1 MQTDDPS
8 LLTDFVQRLTD
19 YAPTLT
25 AGLLVLALG
34 VVVGWLAKRA
44 TVRVLIWLRLD
55 RLGGNAS
62 WRAAFGK
69 GDVRA
74 ALYELAGNAVFLLLV
89 LVFLDN
95 SLQIWGLEVLS
106 RMIEGLIVYLP
117 NLALV
122 ALIFGGGVFLANTL
136 AENVEGALEEEGAP
150 RARLVAKVFKAAALG
165 VTGALALWQLNFAR
179 EIVLATFL
187 IGFGALGVAFAIAVG
202 LGSARAI
209 QKGWDALF
217 DKNSEK

>member
-1 MQTDDPS
+1 MQTQDPS
-8 LLTDFVQRLTD
+8 PFADFAGRLVD

-34 VVVGWLAKRA
+34 LVVGWLAKRA

-74 ALYELAGNAVFLLLV
+74 ALYELAGNVVFLLLV
-89 LVFLDN
+89 LVFFDN
-95 SLQIWGLEVLS
+95 SLEIWGLTVLS

-122 ALIFGGGVFLANTL
+122 ALILGGGVFLANTL
-136 AENVEGALEEEGAP
+136 AENIEDTLEEEGAP
-150 RARLVAKVFKAAALG
+150 RARLVAKGFKAATLGVVGALG
-165 VTGALALWQLNFAR
+165 LWQLNLAR
-179 EIVLATFL
+179 EIVLAAFL
-187 IGFGALGVAFAIAVG
+187 IGFGALGIAFALAVG
-202 LGSARAI
+202 LGSAKAI
-209 QKGWDALF
+209 QKGWETLF
-217 DKNSEK
+217 DRDRGK

>member
-1 MQTDDPS
+1 MQRQDPS
-8 LLTDFVQRLTD
+8 PFTEFVQRLID

-25 AGLLVLALG
+25 AGLLVLLLG
-34 VVVGWLAKRA
+34 IIVGWLAKRA
-44 TVRVLIWLRLD
+44 VVRVLIWLRLD

-74 ALYELAGNAVFLLLV
+74 ALYELVGNVVFLLLV

-95 SLQIWGLEVLS
+95 SLEIWGLVVLS

-136 AENVEGALEEEGAP
+136 AGGIEDTLEEEGAP
-150 RARLVAKVFKAAALG
+150 RARLVAKGFKAAALG
-165 VTGALALWQLNFAR
+165 VVGALALWQLNFAR
-179 EIVLATFL
+179 EIVLAAFL

-202 LGSARAI
+202 LGSAKAI

-217 DKNSEK
+217 DKNRGK

>member
-1 MQTDDPS
+1 MPTPDTGPFAE
-8 LLTDFVQRLTD
+8 FVQRLIG

-25 AGLLVLALG
+25 AGLLVLLLG
-34 VVVGWLAKRA
+34 VVVGWLAKKA
-44 TVRVLIWLRLD
+44 VVRVLIWLRLD

-62 WRAAFGK
+62 WRAALGK

-74 ALYELAGNAVFLLLV
+74 AFYDLAGNAVFLLLV

-95 SLQIWGLEVLS
+95 SLEIWGLVVLS

-136 AENVEGALEEEGAP
+136 AGAIENTLEEEGAP
-150 RARLVAKVFKAAALG
+150 RPRLVAKGFKAAALG
-165 VTGALALWQLNFAR
+165 MVGALALWQLNFAR
-179 EIVLATFL
+179 EIVLAAFL
-187 IGFGALGVAFAIAVG
+187 IGFGALGIAFAIAVG
-202 LGSARAI
+202 LGSAKAI

-217 DKNSEK
+217 DKNRRK

>member
-1 MQTDDPS
+1 MQTPDSSPFTE
-8 LLTDFVQRLTD
+8 LAQRLVD
-19 YAPTLT
+19 YLPTLA

-34 VVVGWLAKRA
+34 VAVGWLAKRA

-74 ALYELAGNAVFLLLV
+74 ALYELAGNVVFVLLV

-95 SLQIWGLEVLS
+95 SLEIWGLGVLS
-106 RMIEGLIVYLP
+106 RMIEGLIVYVP

-122 ALIFGGGVFLANTL
+122 ALIFGGGVFLASTL
-136 AENVEGALEEEGAP
+136 AEGIEDALEEEGAP
-150 RARLVAKVFKAAALG
+150 RARLVAKGFKAAALG
-165 VTGALALWQLNFAR
+165 LVGALALWQLDFAR
-179 EIVLATFL
+179 EIVLAAFL
-187 IGFGALGVAFAIAVG
+187 IGFGALGIAFALAVG

-209 QKGWDALF
+209 QRGWDALF